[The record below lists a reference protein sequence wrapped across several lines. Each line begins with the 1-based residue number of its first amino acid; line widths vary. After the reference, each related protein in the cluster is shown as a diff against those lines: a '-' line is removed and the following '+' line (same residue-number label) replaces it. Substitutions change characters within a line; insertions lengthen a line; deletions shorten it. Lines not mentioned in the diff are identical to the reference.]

1 MDRLANVITIV
12 SMTISVGYSRST
24 MYGIPGDLVIAM
36 LHPREKTFLM
46 IWYRRKLEINTKI

>member
-1 MDRLANVITIV
+1 MI

-24 MYGIPGDLVIAM
+24 MYGIPEDLAIAI
-36 LHPREKTFLM
+36 LHLREKTFLM